1 METKLRIKK
10 KADEL
15 FRRYGIRTVTMD
27 EIASQLGISKKTIYQ
42 AFADKQQLVDE
53 VITDLLEYNQ
63 VCCNRDQS
71 IAKDAVHEVLLAMEM
86 MQEMFSNM
94 NNSILF
100 DLERNHAETYKKF
113 KDFKYHYL
121 LDVLRKNIE
130 RGKTEQLYRQEI
142 DTEVIAR
149 LRLESIMLAFNPEV
163 FPQNKFSF
171 VAIQKQMIEYF
182 LFGVANLQGHKLIIK
197 YQKGLLKNSAK

>member
-1 METKLRIKK
+1 MEVKDRIKT

-27 EIASQLGISKKTIYQ
+27 EIANQLGISKKTIYQ

-63 VCCNRDQS
+63 VCCNRDKS
-71 IAKDAVHEVLLAMEM
+71 LAKDAIHEVFLAMEM
-86 MQEMFSNM
+86 MQGMFANM

-100 DLERNHAETYKKF
+100 DLERSHAETYKKF
-113 KDFKYHYL
+113 KDFKYQYL
-121 LDVLRKNIE
+121 LNILRENIE
-130 RGKTEQLYRQEI
+130 RGKAEQVYREEI
-142 DTEVIAR
+142 DIEIMAR
-149 LRLESIMLAFNPEV
+149 FRLESIMLAFNPEI

-171 VAIQKQMIEYF
+171 AEVQKQFIECF

-197 YQKGLLKNSAK
+197 YQKELQKNLGK